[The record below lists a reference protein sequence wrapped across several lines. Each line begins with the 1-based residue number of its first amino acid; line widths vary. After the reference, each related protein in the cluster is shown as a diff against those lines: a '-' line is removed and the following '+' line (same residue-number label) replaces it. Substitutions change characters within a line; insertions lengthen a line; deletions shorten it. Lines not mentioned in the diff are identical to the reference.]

1 VGLVRDRLGADEAGD
16 ALTVARGQG
25 VADQHAEVVADDG
38 EAIVAQRGHQGGH
51 AVGEGGRVATGGGFV
66 AGTHAAQVGG
76 DDGEVLGEGGHD
88 QPPAV
93 PELGPAGQ
101 EQQRRPVAAADG
113 VQGRSAGFDGVAGE
127 RVGEPAGQVRHVG
140 DGEGHGRSSS

>member
-1 VGLVRDRLGADEAGD
+1 
-16 ALTVARGQG
+16 VARGQG

-51 AVGEGGRVATGGGFV
+51 AVGEGGSVVTGGGFV

-101 EQQRRPVAAADG
+101 EQQGGPSPPLTACRVGPPVST
-113 VQGRSAGFDGVAGE
+113 VWLVNVSVNSPGRSGTSMTVKGMVVPPRDAG
-127 RVGEPAGQVRHVG
+127 RQTKRMMYPVRP
-140 DGEGHGRSSS
+140 